1 MDASVWLLAALV
13 LVPAAQVPLVLYLSR
28 YVALEES
35 ERPGLPAPGTTTPGE
50 WRRDETGR
58 EPDGDEQVPAGD
70 GICCRR
76 CGTANERGYRFC
88 RLCTAQ
94 L

>member
-1 MDASVWLLAALV
+1 MDVSVWLVAALV

-35 ERPGLPAPGTTTPGE
+35 ERPGLPAAGTTTPSE
-50 WRRDETGR
+50 WRPDETGP
-58 EPDGDEQVPAGD
+58 EPDGDEA
-70 GICCRR
+70 CCRR
-76 CGTANERGYRFC
+76 CGTANEQGYRFC
-88 RLCTAQ
+88 RACTAP